1 MYEFLGLKL
10 KSPMVLAPLA
20 GISDRAYRRI
30 AHEKG
35 AAMACTEM
43 VSAKGLYYKSRG
55 SAELLEIGPEEGPV
69 GIQIFGSEPEMI
81 AFAADLRKDR
91 PNAFLDINMGCPVPK
106 VVKNHE
112 GSAMLLDPDNAARCV
127 EAAVKASNCKPVT
140 IKMRI
145 GFAGKDGLPDLAG
158 QAGTAEPEEGLT
170 EPAYVS
176 FAKKMESAGASAI
189 AVHGRTREQYY
200 SGKAN
205 WQAIADIAKAVK
217 VPVIGNGDVCS
228 ADDARRMMELTG
240 CSLVMVGRAALGN
253 PWIFSEWED
262 PLAAKKYRSSEE
274 IAAQIQQH
282 LELLTELKGEYTA
295 VMEMRKHFGWYTKG
309 VRGAA
314 ELRRKVNTA
323 ANADE
328 LMEYIKAAAELVP
341 AGRSN
346 DNKEF

>member
-43 VSAKGLYYKSRG
+43 VSAKGLYYKSPG

-81 AFAADLRKDR
+81 AFAADLLKDR

-127 EAAVKASNCKPVT
+127 EAAAKASNCKPVT

-145 GFAGKDGLPDLAG
+145 GFAGKDGLP
-158 QAGTAEPEEGLT
+158 EEEALRYD
-170 EPAYVS
+170 YVA

-228 ADDARRMMELTG
+228 AEDARRMMELTG

-262 PLAAKKYRSSEE
+262 PMAAKKYRSSEE
-274 IAAQIQQH
+274 IAAQMQQH
-282 LELLTELKGEYTA
+282 FELLTELKGEYTA

-323 ANADE
+323 GSAVE
-328 LMEYIKAAAELVP
+328 LEEYIKAAAELIP

>member
-1 MYEFLGLKL
+1 MYRFLGLEL
-10 KSPMVLAPLA
+10 KSPVVLAPLA
-20 GISDRAYRRI
+20 GISDRAYRKI
-30 AHEKG
+30 AHDKG
-35 AAMACTEM
+35 AALACTEM
-43 VSAKGLYYKSRG
+43 VSAKGLYYKSPG
-55 SAELLEIGPEEGPV
+55 SEELLDMRPEEGPT

-81 AFAADLRKDR
+81 AFAADYLKDR

-106 VVKNHE
+106 VVKNRE

-145 GFAGKDGLPDLAG
+145 GFAGKDGLES
-158 QAGTAEPEEGLT
+158 AEPQTWQG
-170 EPAYVS
+170 EPLHVA
-176 FAKKMESAGASAI
+176 FAKRMEEAGASAI

-205 WQAIADIAKAVK
+205 WQAIADIVKAVN

-228 ADDARRMMELTG
+228 AEDAKKMMQQTG
-240 CSLVMVGRAALGN
+240 CRLVMVGRAALGN

-274 IAAQIQQH
+274 IAAQMQQH
-282 LELLTELKGEYTA
+282 FELLAKLKGEHTA
-295 VMEMRKHFGWYTKG
+295 VLEMRKHFGWYTKG

-314 ELRRKVNTA
+314 ELRKMVNTA
-323 ANADE
+323 VTAEE
-328 LMEYIKAAAELVP
+328 LSSYIKAAAELVP

-346 DNKEF
+346 NHKEF